1 MESELLTAFL
11 IATVAGTVGTAG
23 IKTLVNVAKGDYPWE
38 DPLGFLKDITI
49 DSVPVVGPLVETATE
64 GGNWGVAAGSSVL
77 GGLGVAAGTS
87 AAVEASKAGAQAGAE
102 VAKQAATTAGDVAV
116 EVGEEVAKTGAD
128 LVGTVGESVGTK
140 VGEFVTTPADYAKV
154 SRGLA
159 ETINRP
165 AVEASRELSSTLSG
179 LLGGEGASATS
190 GAAGG
195 APAVA
200 EGAASATAQATG
212 MAAAQPVAQPPSLFE
227 NVVSQVKAF
236 DDVAL
241 EVADSV
247 PFGKDIYG
255 VLSAPIR
262 GPYQSAYKSVYSGA
276 FDAASGGLP
285 MPSMPAPSIAP
296 AAGGS
301 ILDAARHAM
310 SGEFGNQARQLA
322 ARTGMGAITDPQRPG
337 RGAAVGAVG
346 SLASSAAGYGSTL
359 LGDLAQNTRPASDP
373 LTPGAPPV
381 APQFASQQALE
392 QNALRAGMR
401 QFTSDTAFSTGV
413 QGAGI
418 LAQGPVTRALTPQQP
433 MPTSTDPY
441 GRSDFMGSLPG
452 RRRFV

>member
-11 IATVAGTVGTAG
+11 LAAAVGTVGTAG

-77 GGLGVAAGTS
+77 GGLGLAAGTS

-116 EVGEEVAKTGAD
+116 EVGEEVAKTGTD
-128 LVGTVGESVGTK
+128 LIGTVGESVGTK

-165 AVEASRELSSTLSG
+165 AVEASKELSSTLSG
-179 LLGGEGASATS
+179 LLGGEGASATA

-285 MPSMPAPSIAP
+285 MPSMPATSIAP
-296 AAGGS
+296 AAGG
-301 ILDAARHAM
+301 ILDTARYAM

-322 ARTGMGAITDPQRPG
+322 ARAGMGAITDPQRPG

-373 LTPGAPPV
+373 LAPGAPPV
-381 APQFASQQALE
+381 APQFGSQQALE

-401 QFTSDTAFSTGV
+401 QFASDTAFRTGV
-413 QGAGI
+413 QGAGT

-433 MPTSTDPY
+433 MPTPTDPY
-441 GRSDFMGSLPG
+441 GRAASMSSLPG